1 MAGGP
6 ETSSTW
12 SPVPHLDLHECSPSM
27 PPGGRVFGFRI
38 DECPKCH
45 GTWFDRGELRLVT
58 NDRAIE
64 ALIKDYATTAPN
76 PIQCVRDR
84 TPMRK
89 RTIADVE
96 IDVCQKCGGFWV
108 DGGELEELEEAV
120 QAVEA
125 PPKEG
130 VPLVAAL
137 TPRDVALLAW
147 IAPDTLS
154 RLQHETHPR

>member
-1 MAGGP
+1 MNAPLQCPREGAELGGQQ
-6 ETSSTW
+6 
-12 SPVPHLDLHECSPSM
+12 L
-27 PPGGRVFGFRI
+27 GGRVLGFRI
-38 DECPKCH
+38 DVCPKCH

-89 RTIADVE
+89 RTIGDVE